1 MRIEHQSHLSIR
13 QRIQLLHDFRQ
24 VAMLAN
30 VVGDDVFVDV
40 DKVGALLQ

>member
-1 MRIEHQSHLSIR
+1 MWIEHQADVAVSKL
-13 QRIQLLHDFRQ
+13 IQLLHDLRQ